1 MVRPSASF
9 QIKISLNL
17 PEPGEYGVD
26 IFVNQP
32 KKKRSFCHACQYL
45 VLYLADD
52 EKSLFVSE
60 ITKGQVLDDMDGDVF
75 EQEEKEV
82 IS

>member
-1 MVRPSASF
+1 M
-9 QIKISLNL
+9 I
-17 PEPGEYGVD
+17 
-26 IFVNQP
+26 NQP

-52 EKSLFVSE
+52 EKSPFVNE
-60 ITKGQVLDDMDGDVF
+60 ITRGQGADDIDSEVF

-82 IS
+82 KLDVLINIVQ